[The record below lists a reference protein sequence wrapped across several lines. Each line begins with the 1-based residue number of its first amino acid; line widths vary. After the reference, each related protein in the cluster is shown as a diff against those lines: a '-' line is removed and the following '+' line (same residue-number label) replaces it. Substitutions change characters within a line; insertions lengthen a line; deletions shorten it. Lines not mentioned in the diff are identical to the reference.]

1 MTREISGLAEIADDF
16 DGVLFDQYGV
26 LHDGRTQFPGARRC
40 LEALKSRDVPAV
52 VLTNSGKRAAHN
64 RDRLAR
70 LGFAP
75 DLIYSVVSS
84 GDLARAEIARRLN
97 SGRLCRG
104 ARVAI
109 LSRDADLGVIDGLD
123 VQRSA
128 IGPDIDLFIIAGIEP
143 EHCDRSGYRT
153 RLAPLAE
160 RRVPAICANPDR
172 LMYVDGEVAYG
183 PGVVAEDYSAAGGPV
198 ITVGKPAAAMFTAA
212 LEALGAIPPD
222 RVLMI
227 GDSLEHDVAGAARA
241 GCATL
246 FVRRGAQGTLSCSAE
261 PPDFAIDR
269 LVWHIGDH
277 GPPPGGYMFG

>member
-1 MTREISGLAEIADDF
+1 MTREISGLAEIADNF
-16 DGVLFDQYGV
+16 DGILFDQYGV
-26 LHDGRTQFPGARRC
+26 LHDGRAQFPGVRRC
-40 LEALKSRDVPAV
+40 LEVLKSRAIPVV

-75 DLIYSVVSS
+75 DLFVSVISS
-84 GDLARAEIARRLN
+84 GDLARTEIASRLG
-97 SGRLCRG
+97 SGRLQPG

-123 VQRSA
+123 VRLSTV
-128 IGPDIDLFIIAGIEP
+128 GPDIDLFILAGIEP
-143 EHCDRSGYRT
+143 EHCDRSGYLT

-172 LMYVDGEVAYG
+172 LMYVDGDVAFG
-183 PGVVAEDYSAAGGPV
+183 PGVVAEDYAAAGGPV

-222 RVLMI
+222 RVLMV

-246 FVRRGAQGTLSCSAE
+246 FVRRGAQGTLSGSAE

-269 LVWHIGDH
+269 LVWDIDDH
-277 GPPPGGYMFG
+277 